1 MEVELMN
8 PMINE
13 IKISKTYGGYIE
25 GSMERINRHL
35 LKQLDKRKREMSS
48 YRPLHIISPQTA
60 ENGSYPLYMIDLWLV
75 GELFEW
81 NRGGSCL
88 QLIAFSD
95 LDGGIDSVV
104 NELIEGLDWEALA
117 MDYDD

>member
-1 MEVELMN
+1 
-8 PMINE
+8 
-13 IKISKTYGGYIE
+13 
-25 GSMERINRHL
+25 
-35 LKQLDKRKREMSS
+35 
-48 YRPLHIISPQTA
+48 
-60 ENGSYPLYMIDLWLV
+60 MIDLWLV
-75 GELFEW
+75 GEPFEW

-95 LDGGIDSVV
+95 LEGGIDSVV